1 MSQAKTT
8 AQRKAAERE
17 RKAAQG
23 LKRYEV
29 WLHPED
35 WREVKAVLDRVK
47 RRRAR
52 K

>member
-1 MSQAKTT
+1 MQTKTERSREWR
-8 AQRKAAERE
+8 AEQRKLGRVP
-17 RKAAQG
+17 K
-23 LKRYEV
+23 LI